1 VSAIPSARIAGVAGA
16 TPSPAVTAL
25 LAALGGLRVHD
36 ASPPIAPDM
45 PMFFLYEGPQIERLF
60 SHAQAG
66 AAANRIALSEHT
78 GTHVDAPFH
87 FDPAGPTVD
96 QLPADVLLLRPY
108 KKFDLSAAAP
118 AAGQQFGAADL
129 EAAAA
134 RAGFVLAPGD
144 VAIIEMG
151 WDGHLETDGGAW
163 WGANQ
168 PGLDDSACRYLVEAG
183 VVAVASDTAAC
194 DVACADGQISSGPGH
209 STWFLPRGI
218 LIVEALRGLAAVAP
232 TGLLVA
238 LPLKIAGGTGSPLR
252 VLLLDEGAP

>member
-1 VSAIPSARIAGVAGA
+1 VVAGA
-16 TPSPAVTAL
+16 TPSSAVTSL
-25 LAALGGLRVHD
+25 VAALGALRVHD

-45 PMFFLYEGPQIERLF
+45 PIFFLYEGPRIERLF

-66 AAANRIALSEHT
+66 AAANRISLSEHT
-78 GTHVDAPFH
+78 GTHLDAPFH
-87 FDPAGPTVD
+87 FDPDGVTVD
-96 QLPADVLLLRPY
+96 RLPADVLLLRPY

-118 AAGQQFGAADL
+118 APGQRFGAVDL

-134 RAGFVLAPGD
+134 RAGFVLARGD
-144 VAIIEMG
+144 VAILEMG
-151 WDGHLETDGGAW
+151 WDRHLETDGGAW

-168 PGLDDSACRYLVEAG
+168 PGLDDSACRYLLDAG

-194 DVACADGQISSGPGH
+194 DVACIDAEITSGPGH

-232 TGLLVA
+232 TGLIVA